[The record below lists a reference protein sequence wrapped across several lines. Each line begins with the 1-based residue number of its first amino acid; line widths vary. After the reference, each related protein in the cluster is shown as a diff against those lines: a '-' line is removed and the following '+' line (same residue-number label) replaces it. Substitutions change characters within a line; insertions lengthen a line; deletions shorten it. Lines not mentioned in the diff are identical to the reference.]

1 MLAAA
6 SPVMV
11 IEPNVPSEVVITL
24 LTLAEFMEHDEK
36 PLPIDPKML
45 GDYVSLTDSN
55 ISDKRLRIR
64 RLL

>member
-1 MLAAA
+1 M
-6 SPVMV
+6 
-11 IEPNVPSEVVITL
+11 PSEVVITL